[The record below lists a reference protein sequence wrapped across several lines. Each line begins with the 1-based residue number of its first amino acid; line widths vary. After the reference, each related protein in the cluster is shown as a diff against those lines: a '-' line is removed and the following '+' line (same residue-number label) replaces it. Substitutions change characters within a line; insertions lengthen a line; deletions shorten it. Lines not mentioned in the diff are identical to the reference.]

1 MYFLTLSRSFLSQ
14 SPTLSHHHPQEPLS
28 FLRRSSAA
36 LLWPKVETSL
46 LADPTRL
53 GRCAPEDAA
62 GGERWWSQ
70 MWNRAGSSPSAPFGR
85 ASGFGTQPWT
95 WLTRGT
101 MWPRLGSGARGRA
114 RTWVLC
120 KPRLSHSPHP
130 EQLWSLPGSFLSLS
144 LKEGFGLGERACC
157 RL

>member
-1 MYFLTLSRSFLSQ
+1 MHQQHLEGSLLRLVVLGPPMPLGLPGLPSLSVCLSPLLSFYCLHFHSFFFLVYFLTLSRSFLSQ

-101 MWPRLGSGARGRA
+101 M
-114 RTWVLC
+114 
-120 KPRLSHSPHP
+120 
-130 EQLWSLPGSFLSLS
+130 
-144 LKEGFGLGERACC
+144 
-157 RL
+157 